1 MRCPQPV
8 RLSDEV
14 VGPQYLNAN
23 APKLLPRLQC
33 ILFGLKGKPIVFFN
47 ATLDVSRD
55 SLGYDRVAF
64 KANADG
70 APINLQLHERIK
82 SSASLP
88 LTTAVVVSAS
98 ESALKIEGEAGRG
111 KPAACTYISQ
121 RVRRA
126 ARVSRTM
133 A

>member
-23 APKLLPRLQC
+23 APKLLPRLQR
-33 ILFGLKGKPIVFFN
+33 ILFGLKGKPIVFFY
-47 ATLDVSRD
+47 AALDMSRD

-70 APINLQLHERIK
+70 APINFQLHQRIK

-88 LTTAVVVSAS
+88 LTTAVAPSA
-98 ESALKIEGEAGRG
+98 ADLA
-111 KPAACTYISQ
+111 T
-121 RVRRA
+121 
-126 ARVSRTM
+126 
-133 A
+133 

>member
-23 APKLLPRLQC
+23 APKLLPRLQR
-33 ILFGLKGKPIVFFN
+33 ILFGLKGKPIVFFY
-47 ATLDVSRD
+47 AALDMSRD

-70 APINLQLHERIK
+70 APINFQLHQRIK
-82 SSASLP
+82 SSARLP
-88 LTTAVVVSAS
+88 LTTAVAA
-98 ESALKIEGEAGRG
+98 SAL
-111 KPAACTYISQ
+111 ISE
-121 RVRRA
+121 
-126 ARVSRTM
+126 
-133 A
+133 